1 MGSYDDSGDFEK
13 ALDETAVLL
22 IEGLMTD
29 GAHHKQA
36 AMEEALRAFCGDKF
50 VDGAKEEFQWE
61 DGIPA

>member
-1 MGSYDDSGDFEK
+1 MGSYDDFGDFEK
-13 ALDETAVLL
+13 ALDETAALL

-36 AMEEALRAFCGDKF
+36 AMEGALRAFCGDKF

-61 DGIPA
+61 EGIPS